1 MEGIQQVGQKAD
13 RHPSQ
18 TGQRLCRS
26 GVGRNGRLAR
36 IYALECKL
44 DTGQRRMPDKKRF
57 GLNSPRE
64 LLAKL
69 DWEMEQYNQS
79 PAQQEEIAS
88 YRAFNCAVT
97 AWSLCDWVWNAASDD
112 LKARFRAASPSSK
125 TDSPEILAALLRA
138 ESRELAI
145 CHRLAN
151 GAKNFVRNQNN
162 DPQVSSLRLQSV
174 SIFVGDDGQET

>member
-1 MEGIQQVGQKAD
+1 
-13 RHPSQ
+13 
-18 TGQRLCRS
+18 
-26 GVGRNGRLAR
+26 
-36 IYALECKL
+36 
-44 DTGQRRMPDKKRF
+44 MPDKKRF

-79 PAQQEEIAS
+79 PAQQEIAS

-112 LKARFRAASPSSK
+112 LKAKFRAASPSSK

-145 CHRLAN
+145 CQQLAN
-151 GAKNFVRNQNN
+151 GAKHFVRNQNN

-174 SIFVGDDGQET
+174 SIFVGDDGQETRSVPTHGVFVRDDTKLYADISLFSRARDYWHDFFERYQVE